1 MSGEGTLAARAKS
14 GGGWNFRVSVSRT
27 SMSVIAGIGWS
38 PPSWRS
44 RKDTA
49 FCASLARV
57 ASSRRMSFANSP
69 DPSAPSILEVG
80 QLVREFGSTR
90 AVAGVT
96 FSLAPGDSLALFGP
110 NGAGKT
116 TLLRVLAGLLKPT
129 SGSARVAGVQLP
141 GGPLARSRVG
151 LISHHTMLYEALSAR
166 ENVSFSAR
174 LYGTRDAKARVE
186 DALRQMSM
194 LERADTPV
202 RSLSRGMQ
210 QRVSIA
216 RAMVHSPQL
225 VLADEPYSGLDE
237 SSARALT
244 VLLQELRSAG
254 TAIIIVTH
262 NLAEGL
268 SLATHAAVM
277 QRGKFVRYDAA
288 HRIDAS
294 SYATTYRE
302 SLAASG

>member
-1 MSGEGTLAARAKS
+1 MSSAISTGA
-14 GGGWNFRVSVSRT
+14 
-27 SMSVIAGIGWS
+27 
-38 PPSWRS
+38 
-44 RKDTA
+44 
-49 FCASLARV
+49 
-57 ASSRRMSFANSP
+57 
-69 DPSAPSILEVG
+69 SAPPIVEVAE
-80 QLVREFGSTR
+80 LAREFGSRR

-96 FSLAPGDSLALFGP
+96 FSLAPGECLALFGP

-129 SGSARVAGVQLP
+129 SGSARVSGIQLP
-141 GGPLARSRVG
+141 GGPLARSRIG
-151 LISHHTMLYEALSAR
+151 LISHHTMLYEALSPR

-174 LYGTRDAKARVE
+174 LYGVRDARVRVE
-186 DALRQMSM
+186 DSLRRMSM
-194 LERADTPV
+194 LERADTPI

-237 SSARALT
+237 SGARALT
-244 VLLQELRSAG
+244 ALLQELRSAG
-254 TAIIIVTH
+254 TAIIVVTH

-277 QRGKFVRYDAA
+277 QRGKFLRYDSAD
-288 HRIDAS
+288 RIDAG
-294 SYATTYRE
+294 SYAVTYRE
-302 SLAASG
+302 ALAASG

>member
-1 MSGEGTLAARAKS
+1 MFSA
-14 GGGWNFRVSVSRT
+14 
-27 SMSVIAGIGWS
+27 IPAGAS
-38 PPSWRS
+38 PPSIVEV
-44 RKDTA
+44 A
-49 FCASLARV
+49 ELAR
-57 ASSRRMSFANSP
+57 
-69 DPSAPSILEVG
+69 D
-80 QLVREFGSTR
+80 FGSRR

-96 FSLAPGDSLALFGP
+96 FSLAPGECLALFGP

-129 SGSARVAGVQLP
+129 SGSARVSGIQLP
-141 GGPLARSRVG
+141 GGPLARSRIG
-151 LISHHTMLYEALSAR
+151 LISHHTMLYEALSPR

-174 LYGTRDAKARVE
+174 LYGVRDARLRVE
-186 DALRQMSM
+186 DSLRRMSM
-194 LERADTPV
+194 LERADTPI

-237 SSARALT
+237 SGARALT
-244 VLLQELRSAG
+244 ALLQELRSAG
-254 TAIIIVTH
+254 TAIIVVTH

-277 QRGKFVRYDAA
+277 QRGKFLRYDSAD
-288 HRIDAS
+288 RIDDA
-294 SYATTYRE
+294 SYAATYRE
-302 SLAASG
+302 ALAASG